1 MENIVVTAAV
11 FQAEMLWLKA
21 AALRNMYAIP
31 VTFAVFQ
38 AEMSWLKAVAL

>member
-1 MENIVVTAAV
+1 MEDIVVTAAV
-11 FQAEMLWLKA
+11 FQAETPWLKA
-21 AALRNMYAIP
+21 AALMNMYAIP